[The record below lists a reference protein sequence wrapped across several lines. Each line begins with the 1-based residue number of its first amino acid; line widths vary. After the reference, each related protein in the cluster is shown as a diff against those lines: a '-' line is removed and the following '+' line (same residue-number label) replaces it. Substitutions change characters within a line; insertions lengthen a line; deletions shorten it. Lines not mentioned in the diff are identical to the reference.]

1 MTEREKMKACL
12 FNHYKNMSK
21 KRALKLIDR
30 LNKKQKESFK
40 KKINHCKKH
49 EFVR

>member
-1 MTEREKMKACL
+1 MTERKKMKACL